1 MTLLCLEHNVA
12 LQCDIPEAGDR
23 RRNSQPLSVEYDGRV
38 GKESPMACYN
48 M

>member
-12 LQCDIPEAGDR
+12 LQGDTPEAGDG
-23 RRNSQPLSVEYDGRV
+23 RRNPQPLRIEYGGRD
-38 GKESPMACYN
+38 GKESPMACDN